1 MRKAFLPITVVCAAM
16 LSASTWAQS
25 QGDQSREMSPDQST
39 KSWSSKHL
47 SATGRMEERSVR
59 ASKLNGAQ
67 VNDSSGNRIGQIQ
80 DILLNP
86 QTGKIDFAVLS
97 LNASRSSSLNNE
109 SGSRNTTGNLSENGA
124 MTSTSGKLVPV
135 PWSLLK
141 TSASSQYSASSEQ
154 PVFTLN
160 VDQSK
165 LQNAP
170 TISWSDLSQSQ
181 WRQRVYSYYGV
192 SSDSSMGGA
201 ESPQGEIKGEP
212 ARKLQE
218 PSQPQNQ

>member
-1 MRKAFLPITVVCAAM
+1 MRKAFLPITVVCVTM

-25 QGDQSREMSPDQST
+25 QGDQSRDMSPDQSS

-97 LNASRSSSLNNE
+97 LNASGSSSLNNE

-124 MTSTSGKLVPV
+124 MTSTS
-135 PWSLLK
+135 
-141 TSASSQYSASSEQ
+141 
-154 PVFTLN
+154 
-160 VDQSK
+160 
-165 LQNAP
+165 
-170 TISWSDLSQSQ
+170 
-181 WRQRVYSYYGV
+181 
-192 SSDSSMGGA
+192 
-201 ESPQGEIKGEP
+201 
-212 ARKLQE
+212 
-218 PSQPQNQ
+218 